1 MAKYNF
7 QISYAPSKP
16 RSSRR
21 ATTTVAGGTSA
32 AVTPVDI
39 SGKLDKEE
47 FYRYFEEVNIGTA
60 EAPLY
65 ATRSK
70 RGLYT
75 DSFLSAMGLNP
86 GTGGGGGGAT
96 ALSELTDVSL
106 EPLSAGQLL
115 MYNGSTWTNVAQSS
129 IVPTLK
135 SLTFGSKT
143 YNGSTAQTITAAD
156 LGALTSHQPIFSLSF
171 AEGAFSPKTYT
182 PNTGV
187 QTVNI
192 PTKVSH
198 LSNDSGFAT
207 HLGISGNQIGT
218 YANGVL
224 GDLITV
230 PYAKNADTVD
240 SLHSSDFFRQFDL
253 GGGSGKTFDFNTLT
267 HSGYHC
273 NSSDITGSELTNAPF
288 EYSNG
293 GFGVL
298 SLSHSSYGT
307 QIAVKYSL
315 YSELFVRS
323 RLYSGGVKWGDW
335 YQLYHSGNSNT
346 RTFDWTAKTLYS
358 DYADIAETATIRSAL
373 VVPYS
378 GSNWL
383 SMATRLNV
391 IRSEQNNAS
400 ASAHALLRL
409 KDSNGSAFVLGG
421 LGTYIGFHGF
431 SADSIAAE
439 TNIYTWRTVW
449 DVSTGDVFFYNKSI
463 FTQLGDATL
472 KIYQASN
479 VYTNQKET
487 LCLQS
492 SFDGQ
497 DGETSSYP
505 SSYSERNILALQ
517 PRGGRVA
524 IGKTTAAYPLDVSGV
539 IHSTEGIFSDGYMS
553 AKGINTASDMRLKRR
568 KEDVALTVK
577 DVAEAPVYRFAWL
590 NGGGIDVGSTAQY
603 WGALVPEL
611 THRLADGIHLG
622 LDYGKAAVVGLVP
635 VAKATL
641 ANTRD
646 IADHDLQ
653 LKDHASRIVALE
665 NIVLSLNRQL
675 RTN

>member
-1 MAKYNF
+1 MNEIQKIETKVENGGATPQGRVSASEFNILVDAAKRFDVAKYGAARITEEGKLQF
-7 QISYAPSKP
+7 FADAASMISYEADP
-16 RSSRR
+16 
-21 ATTTVAGGTSA
+21 TGNAGLLLKSLTLP
-32 AVTPVDI
+32 TPASVDI

-60 EAPLY
+60 EAPVY

-70 RGLYT
+70 RGLFS

-86 GTGGGGGGAT
+86 GTGGGEGGAT

-106 EPLSAGQLL
+106 GPLSAGQLL
-115 MYNGSTWTNVAQSS
+115 MYNGSKWTNVAQSS

-171 AEGAFSPKTYT
+171 AEGAFTEKTYT

-187 QTVNI
+187 ATVNI

-224 GDLITV
+224 GNLITV
-230 PYAKNADTVD
+230 PYAMNAAKLNDIDAYRYFREQRGNIDSADLNEFVMRNSGTYQVLYPGYSEGLAYFLGAGSSSSLEIRFNWQGNLFARFSVD
-240 SLHSSDFFRQFDL
+240 SKSYSTDWKQFAFTD
-253 GGGSGKTFDFNTLT
+253 
-267 HSGYHC
+267 
-273 NSSDITGSELTNAPF
+273 
-288 EYSNG
+288 SN
-293 GFGVL
+293 V
-298 SLSHSSYGT
+298 
-307 QIAVKYSL
+307 
-315 YSELFVRS
+315 
-323 RLYSGGVKWGDW
+323 
-335 YQLYHSGNSNT
+335 
-346 RTFDWTAKTLYS
+346 
-358 DYADIAETATIRSAL
+358 
-373 VVPYS
+373 
-378 GSNWL
+378 
-383 SMATRLNV
+383 
-391 IRSEQNNAS
+391 AS
-400 ASAHALLRL
+400 ASKLETARTIWGQPFDGTTPISGNLTNVGSVSATGQFLSTANGPLDVSGYRILAGGVDFTIGSNTATGGPYIWCGSPHALRIAT
-409 KDSNGSAFVLGG
+409 NGQIRMYISSDGKIGMGG
-421 LGTYIGFHGF
+421 N
-431 SADSIAAE
+431 AA
-439 TNIYTWRTVW
+439 
-449 DVSTGDVFFYNKSI
+449 
-463 FTQLGDATL
+463 
-472 KIYQASN
+472 
-479 VYTNQKET
+479 
-487 LCLQS
+487 
-492 SFDGQ
+492 
-497 DGETSSYP
+497 P
-505 SSYSERNILALQ
+505 
-517 PRGGRVA
+517 
-524 IGKTTAAYPLDVSGV
+524 AYPLDVSGV

-553 AKGINTASDMRLKRR
+553 AMGINTASDQRLKRR
-568 KEDVALTVK
+568 MEDVALTVK

-622 LDYGKAAVVGLVP
+622 LDYGKTAVVGLVP

-665 NIVLSLNRQL
+665 NTVLSLNRQL
-675 RTN
+675 QTN